1 MKMNRNKG
9 EVTMENKKIKWWKK
23 ILIIILI
30 LLLIFIINIFK
41 KTIILNN
48 IDNKVSNLEN
58 SSNNIYAEINSED
71 YKLKKYIKND
81 VEKLVV
87 ERTNEN
93 GEFSKIIQCTYP
105 DQRKVYTE
113 KEGIKVM
120 NIYNEV
126 ASVRSAHVENSDVTS
141 SYTSII
147 NFAYHSNIFEKI
159 VDSIITNIKSI
170 EIDGKKCYELTSKY
184 NSNFIYSENTKKMKA
199 YVEQDSGLPIKL
211 IEIIN
216 KNGENIEKVITYKY
230 QFNIVT
236 DEDIMEPNSQEYK
249 IQEQN

>member
-1 MKMNRNKG
+1 
-9 EVTMENKKIKWWKK
+9 MENKKIKWWKK

-30 LLLIFIINIFK
+30 ILLIFIISILR
-41 KTIILNN
+41 KTIILSN

-58 SSNNIYAEINSED
+58 SNNNIYAEISSED

-81 VEKLVV
+81 VEKLVI
-87 ERTNEN
+87 ERTDEN
-93 GEFSKIIQCTYP
+93 GEFSKIIQYTYP

-113 KEGIKVM
+113 KEGIKEM

-126 ASVRSAHVENSDVTS
+126 ASVRGSHIENSGVAS

-147 NFAYHSNIFEKI
+147 NFAYNSNIFEKI
-159 VDSIITNIKSI
+159 VDSIVTNIKSVEI
-170 EIDGKKCYELTSKY
+170 EGKKCYELTSKY
-184 NSNFIYSENTKKMKA
+184 NSNFIYSENTEEMKS
-199 YVEQDSGLPIKL
+199 YIEKDSGVPIKL

-216 KNGENIEKVITYKY
+216 NNGENIEKVTTYKY

-236 DEDIMEPNSQEYK
+236 DEDIKEPNSQEYK
-249 IQEQN
+249 MQEQN